1 MKYRFDD
8 KLVSSFTEAMNQAHA
23 VETKGPFDFG
33 GRLYVMRD
41 DGKVSVRTVDG
52 CLARS
57 VFNKNQIRIHHAFGH
72 LIENLDNSVCFTV
85 LCKTSVDAA
94 LKLLWASI
102 KTVELSD
109 E

>member
-8 KLVSSFTEAMNQAHA
+8 KLISSFTEAMNQAHA
-23 VETKGPFDFG
+23 VETKVPVDFR
-33 GRLYVMRD
+33 GRLYVLWD

-52 CLARS
+52 YVARS
-57 VFNKNQIRIHHAFGH
+57 ISNKNQINIRHAFGH
-72 LIENLDNSVCFTV
+72 LVENFDNGAYFTV
-85 LCKTSVDAA
+85 SCKTSVEAA

-102 KTVELSD
+102 RTVELGD